1 MVSSDF
7 YVEIVHSILLLYLLD
22 LSPEQQAL
30 VIEIQDLGDFNDN
43 IPQGFIQYLL
53 ISSNE
58 AVYDFLVLKAEGDEH
73 PQAIIL
79 ADTLILDLLLKMFVN
94 GLHEGLSVLAYY
106 TRSHLLVVF
115 MLDLRWVLHGN

>member
-30 VIEIQDLGDFNDN
+30 VIEIQDLWDFNDN

-53 ISSNE
+53 IGSNE
-58 AVYDFLVLKAEGDEH
+58 AVYDFLVLKAESDEH

-79 ADTLILDLLLKMFVN
+79 ADTLIFDLLLKVFVN
-94 GLHEGLSVLAYY
+94 GLHEGLSVLA
-106 TRSHLLVVF
+106 
-115 MLDLRWVLHGN
+115 